1 VATAT
6 EVQAQ
11 TLKQALVAGGQ
22 GSFVQEKLSKS
33 LARHGIRVH
42 THWSWDKRR
51 PPQKFPEGID
61 LVYICTDMIGHNL
74 ANPCMDYARTSGIP
88 FVNGTRK
95 WAESIERLTGAGFPL
110 IDVAA
115 SIPELIQ
122 ESRAD
127 RTPKQL
133 AEWPTDVDINDF
145 VSALG
150 LVPPGVYDKKYKT
163 NTISTSV
170 VTAAVSA
177 PILTPEPAM
186 PPAAIH
192 LAITNNKQREYLR
205 ALSNKPDAD
214 NVELW
219 QAVAG
224 LPIFV
229 NSKFDPERASNGR
242 KSLGINIVRKGGLR
256 VTNVNIPVFT
266 AALKLAKIEGYPAPQ
281 ATYTE
286 PDGANKTL
294 PQGSKRAD
302 PPPLPPVPAPVP
314 TPVPPP
320 VPSIAAAK
328 PNPIPV
334 PAQAISPMAELKD
347 IVALLR
353 DKMREMSIVDLHVTP
368 EGVKFKQ
375 VMIVEGSL
383 ES

>member
-1 VATAT
+1 MATAT
-6 EVQAQ
+6 EVQTQ

-115 SIPELIQ
+115 AIPELIQ
-122 ESRAD
+122 ESRAN

-133 AEWPTDVDINDF
+133 AEWPTDVDLNDF

-150 LVPPGVYDKKYKT
+150 LVPPGVYDRTYEA

-170 VTAAVSA
+170 ATSAATATIPNKA
-177 PILTPEPAM
+177 PAM
-186 PPAAIH
+186 NPLTSIH
-192 LAITNNKQREYLR
+192 LALTNSKQREYLR
-205 ALSNKPDAD
+205 ALSVKPDAD

-224 LPIFV
+224 LPMFAA
-229 NSKFDPERASNGR
+229 SKFDPERASNGR

-294 PQGSKRAD
+294 APRPKRAD
-302 PPPLPPVPAPVP
+302 TPAPIPVPAPVQ
-314 TPVPPP
+314 TPVPSP
-320 VPSIAAAK
+320 VAAK